1 MHGKCAQQELKSQAA
16 AESSSRSPADVKGKR
31 KACARQNS
39 SSCSSRE
46 SKRAAPSGRPSRASK
61 SRAQEHLKER
71 DYSSDSLMEESED
84 ETEVAQK
91 RPGSVRDLE
100 VKTPASASSSRS
112 GRKVRF
118 SIEGQE
124 DALDK
129 AFGGETSPIAVDD
142 DDECLSDVLNA
153 EKQDAKRAARQRAAL
168 DAVEDQLATLQYGKR
183 EGTGDKASTS
193 LPACDKG
200 AADKRRDSTS
210 TAVHACRVV
219 CPS

>member
-16 AESSSRSPADVKGKR
+16 TESSSTSPADVKGKR
-31 KACARQNS
+31 KACARKNS

-61 SRAQEHLKER
+61 IRAQEHLKER

-91 RPGSVRDLE
+91 GSGSVRDLE
-100 VKTPASASSSRS
+100 VKTPASSSRS

-118 SIEGQE
+118 SIERQE

-142 DDECLSDVLNA
+142 EDECLSDVLNT